1 MYLKR
6 LCSCFLFLLYSFG
19 VKAQKNT
26 TEISFQLLYNKTPL
40 ELGQSYPI
48 SGRDSLKIDFLKF
61 YLSNITFFKDGNQI
75 GKSTEKYHLIDAQ
88 NSSLYRT
95 SYTVKNKKF
104 DTIRLTIGLDT
115 KTQKKGIQ
123 GGVLD
128 PTSGMYWTWQ
138 NGFIN
143 FKIEGRS
150 KLCNTRKNK
159 FQFHVGGFQK
169 PYETTQVLNL
179 ACIASESLTIDI
191 DVASFFNVVSL
202 SETNT
207 VMSPN
212 KNAVRVSK
220 VLATLFSIHEN

>member
-1 MYLKR
+1 MYPKGLY
-6 LCSCFLFLLYSFG
+6 SFFLFLLCNFG
-19 VKAQKNT
+19 INAQKNT
-26 TEISFQLLYNKTPL
+26 AEISFQLLYNTVPL

-61 YLSNITFFKDGNQI
+61 YVSNITFFKDGKQI

-104 DTIRLTIGLDT
+104 DTIKFTIGLDT

-128 PTSGMYWTWQ
+128 PTTRMYWTWQ

-143 FKIEGRS
+143 FKIEGSSR
-150 KLCNTRKNK
+150 LCNTRKNK
-159 FQFHVGGFQK
+159 FQFHVGGFQE
-169 PYETTQVLNL
+169 PYNTTQVLSL
-179 ACIASESLTIDI
+179 ACVASKSLTIDVDI
-191 DVASFFNVVSL
+191 ASFFNVVSL
-202 SETNT
+202 SKTNT

-212 KNAVRVSK
+212 KNAVMVSK